1 MDEDVKQ
8 QLLLGRERYAQ
19 HDYAQAEYL
28 LRQVVTHADRYADVH
43 HMLGVICHAKGDF
56 ANAKTHFEKAVIL
69 NPQYTEAQ
77 LNLMVT
83 YNELGQYD
91 DAREIYSRIRAR
103 TGTAQ
108 ADGFVKG
115 KLANMHAEVSQAY
128 LDAGMRV
135 EAIRELEKA
144 VGLCPGFADLRTRL
158 GALLQES
165 GELVRAREELESARD
180 SNPKYVPA
188 RLMLGILLL
197 STGEFE
203 RAVAE
208 LETAT
213 RLDPDSK
220 TARTYLKIARSS
232 PGRHSS
238 KPTSG

>member
-1 MDEDVKQ
+1 MDDDVKQ

-28 LRQVVTHADRYADVH
+28 LRQVVSHADRYADVH

-56 ANAKTHFEKAVIL
+56 TNAKKHFEKAVIL

-103 TGTAQ
+103 TGTVR

-135 EAIRELEKA
+135 EAIRELEIGIVVVHLDREMSRIAAALEEARRKD
-144 VGLCPGFADLRTRL
+144 PADLYAHRYFNT
-158 GALLQES
+158 E
-165 GELVRAREELESARD
+165 
-180 SNPKYVPA
+180 K
-188 RLMLGILLL
+188 GILGTDL
-197 STGEFE
+197 E
-203 RAVAE
+203 RIRAE
-208 LETAT
+208 LRESFGPAVYQDRDTEM
-213 RLDPDSK
+213 
-220 TARTYLKIARSS
+220 YLV
-232 PGRHSS
+232 P
-238 KPTSG
+238 